1 MLHLPSLPVE
11 DGRVCFIPEAKSG
24 ELQKDRHR
32 IGQVVKN
39 QREMGTRKVHSAA
52 VGHVD
57 AKNCGSTWA
66 ILPLTYPRNDSSTT
80 DRRQRGRGWRC
91 SGYDLLLCNKPPQNF
106 GLHTAT
112 TLFSVMILWVRNS
125 GGTPLRLRLLH
136 VALTVVSRWHTVG
149 ERAGPLTCWDSWIT
163 GL

>member
-1 MLHLPSLPVE
+1 M
-11 DGRVCFIPEAKSG
+11 CFIPEAKSG

-39 QREMGTRKVHSAA
+39 QREMGSEESPQCSR
-52 VGHVD
+52 
-57 AKNCGSTWA
+57 GSCRCQKLCSISA

-80 DRRQRGRGWRC
+80 DRSQRGRGWRC
-91 SGYDLLLCNKPPQNF
+91 SGYDLLLCNKPSQNF
-106 GLHTAT
+106 RLHTAT

-125 GGTPLRLRLLH
+125 GGIPLRLRLLH
-136 VALTVVSRWHTVG
+136 VALTMVSRWHAVG